1 MLDPSGDKEV
11 KAELDQYKKR
21 ISENLQQDIN
31 YREMSDEQRERM
43 VGPPELISLHD
54 ALATIQNPRM
64 HLMEIHKT
72 IGQLIYQLEEMH
84 GQIESG
90 AEQEKNGEGGDE
102 DQVLSGVRFYQVRR
116 VPRNNLNCR
125 TQNVTY
131 RTLTLVLSR
140 VRHLS
145 NSSNGGVS
153 FTNAYTMLKKTSLT
167 SLVYPTCTTMSGTY
181 QANRM
186 CRLYYLG

>member
-11 KAELDQYKKR
+11 KAQLDQYKKR

-43 VGPPELISLHD
+43 VGPHELISLHD

-102 DQVLSGVRFYQVRR
+102 DQVLSGVRFYQVRW
-116 VPRNNLNCR
+116 VPKQSRLSKAERNLH
-125 TQNVTY
+125 NVNFGS
-131 RTLTLVLSR
+131 LQGETLVELIERWRFIYERLYDVEKDKFDLSR
-140 VRHLS
+140 VPDVHDNVRY
-145 NSSNGGVS
+145 VS
-153 FTNAYTMLKKTSLT
+153 
-167 SLVYPTCTTMSGTY
+167 GE
-181 QANRM
+181 
-186 CRLYYLG
+186 